1 MNIPWIAQQDIKQK
15 TGLLTYTL
23 LIFQRNHSPVKIYAI
38 PDNIITP
45 EKRQILD
52 ALNGQRF
59 CQQTTYDLPIARQ
72 NDFLSLVK
80 LECYLANPQHITPEQ
95 LMKSFDSGV
104 IPNTVHYG
112 LDANW
117 LKINFGTWSKYLLK
131 QNYQIQQNLVVTH
144 LINTGVLYSQ

>member
-23 LIFQRNHSPVKIYAI
+23 LVFQRNHSQVKIYAI

-45 EKRQILD
+45 EKRQILE

-59 CQQTTYDLPIARQ
+59 GQQTTYDLPISKQ

-80 LECYLANPQHITPEQ
+80 LECYLANPQQITSEQ
-95 LMKSFDSGV
+95 LLKSFDAGA
-104 IPNTVHYG
+104 IPTTAHYG

-117 LKINFGTWSKYLLK
+117 MKTNFGTWSKYLLK
-131 QNYQIQQNLVVTH
+131 PNYQIQQNLVVTN
-144 LINTGVLYSQ
+144 LINTGVLYS